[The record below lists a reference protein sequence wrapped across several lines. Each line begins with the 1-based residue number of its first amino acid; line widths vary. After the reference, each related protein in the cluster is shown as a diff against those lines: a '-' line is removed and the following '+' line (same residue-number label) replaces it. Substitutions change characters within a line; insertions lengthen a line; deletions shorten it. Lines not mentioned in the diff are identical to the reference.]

1 MLDIISTP
9 FGYLMRYLYQW
20 TSNYAL
26 SLLIFALVVKLV
38 LLPLTVHQRKS
49 SVTQARLR
57 PKELAIRK
65 RYAGRTDAEA
75 KLQMASEIQAMYKEE
90 HYSVAGGCLPL
101 LIQLPIIIALYNI
114 VRDPLTHISRLAA
127 DTVSAIQTKALELVK
142 AGEIAISGATAE
154 TTALTQIQMGAALK
168 NYPDAFAAIEGI
180 PTDLVLPDF
189 TMFGIDMS
197 ATPTLALS
205 AIIIFPILAGAFQWL
220 TSFLMT
226 KFTPN
231 PSAAATTPTGEKSS
245 EAEAAERTMKSM
257 NIVMPLVTVY
267 IGFQLP
273 AIMALYWVYQSILGI
288 IFTVITYK
296 LMPLPTFTPEEIAAV
311 EAEMNKDYVPI
322 PAPKTASGRSSG
334 RSLHHIDDEDEYED
348 GETVE
353 VTDYTEVTEDNESEE
368 ESKPSHREESAP
380 RVRYDKN
387 GNPIKSLHY
396 IDFDEEESAP
406 NAEND
411 TTNE

>member
-1 MLDIISTP
+1 MLNIISTP
-9 FGYLMRYLYQW
+9 FGYLMRFLYQW
-20 TSNYAL
+20 TNNYAL

-57 PKELAIRK
+57 PKEMAIRK

-75 KLQMASEIQAMYKEE
+75 KLQMATEIQAMYKEE

-101 LIQLPIIIALYNI
+101 LIQFPIIIALYNI
-114 VRDPLTHISRLAA
+114 VRDPLTHISRLAT
-127 DTVSAIQTKALELVK
+127 DTVTAIQTKALELVK

-154 TTALTQIQMGAALK
+154 STVLTQIQMSAALK
-168 NYPDAFAAIEGI
+168 NYPDAFSAIEGI

-189 TMFGIDMS
+189 SLFGIDLS
-197 ATPTLALS
+197 ATPTLALT

-220 TSFLMT
+220 SSFIMT
-226 KFTPN
+226 KLMPSPN
-231 PSAAATTPTGEKSS
+231 AAAQGGEKSA
-245 EAEAAERTMKSM
+245 EADAAERTMKSM
-257 NIVMPLVTVY
+257 NIVMPLVTVF
-267 IGFQLP
+267 IAFSLP
-273 AIMALYWVYQSILGI
+273 AIMSLYWVYQSILGI

-322 PAPKTASGRSSG
+322 PAPRSGSSSTS
-334 RSLHHIDDEDEYED
+334 RSLHRIDDEDEDAD
-348 GETVE
+348 GDTVE
-353 VTDYTEVTEDNESEE
+353 VTDFTDVTDGGENAKTEKTA
-368 ESKPSHREESAP
+368 HREASAP

-387 GNPIKSLHY
+387 GNPIRSLHY
-396 IDFDEEESAP
+396 IDFDEEENSAP
-406 NAEND
+406 KEDN
-411 TTNE
+411 TNE

>member
-38 LLPLTVHQRKS
+38 LLPLTIHQRKS

-75 KLQMASEIQAMYKEE
+75 KLQMASEIQEMYKAE

-127 DTVSAIQTKALELVK
+127 DTVSAIQTKALELIK

-154 TTALTQIQMGAALK
+154 TTALTQIQMSAALK
-168 NYPDAFAAIEGI
+168 NYPDAFSAIEGI

-220 TSFLMT
+220 TSFIMT
-226 KFTPN
+226 KFMPN
-231 PSAAATTPTGEKSS
+231 PSTAATTPNGEKSS

-288 IFTVITYK
+288 IFTILTYK
-296 LMPLPTFTPEEIAAV
+296 MMPLPTFTPEEIAAV

-322 PAPKTASGRSSG
+322 PAPKTGSHSSAG

-353 VTDYTEVTEDNESEE
+353 VTDYTEVTEDGESEE
-368 ESKPSHREESAP
+368 AKSTHREESAP
-380 RVRYDKN
+380 RIRYDKN

-396 IDFDEEESAP
+396 IDFDEEESDSIAD
-406 NAEND
+406 ED